1 MRLLS
6 ACSPSRAL
14 RLAHFS
20 LAARLVGLI
29 VIVGLLAGSL
39 VGIAGLQQTGSAL
52 RAEILQR
59 SLAAADLTAA
69 LTAEYFAQTEAD
81 ARELASRPGVQQR
94 TWARPA
100 SAWRQ
105 ERRVF
110 RTRCR

>member
-52 RAEILQR
+52 RAEIL
-59 SLAAADLTAA
+59 
-69 LTAEYFAQTEAD
+69 
-81 ARELASRPGVQQR
+81 
-94 TWARPA
+94 
-100 SAWRQ
+100 
-105 ERRVF
+105 
-110 RTRCR
+110 